1 MSVEIG
7 DPAPDFTATTP
18 DGQTIS
24 LAGFKGKQS
33 VVIFFY
39 PSDNSP
45 ICTQEACAFRDA
57 YEDFVKIGAAVIAIS
72 SDSDETHRDFAAK
85 KKLPYLMISD
95 RGNALRKLF
104 EVPSVVCSARSS
116 DLCYRSGRDRP
127 IQIRIATFRQS
138 TCRRSIKNLATAF
151 EFRRQV
157 IVLSK
162 PVGQRWMENNSQASR
177 GA

>member
-7 DPAPDFTATTP
+7 DPAPDFTATTS

-57 YEDFVKIGAAVIAIS
+57 YEDFVKIGAAVIAVS
-72 SDSDETHRDFAAK
+72 ADSDETHRDFAAK

-104 EVPSVVCSARSS
+104 EVPSVMFVLPGRVTYVIDQEGIVRSKFVSQLFASQHVEEALKILRQLSSSA
-116 DLCYRSGRDRP
+116 D
-127 IQIRIATFRQS
+127 
-138 TCRRSIKNLATAF
+138 K
-151 EFRRQV
+151 
-157 IVLSK
+157 
-162 PVGQRWMENNSQASR
+162 
-177 GA
+177 